1 MNLVIFRCV
10 GRTSF
15 ARGCCC
21 LEINCALASL
31 LNCNSVSTER
41 AATFCQCLPPPPFF
55 SPRLAFSEETTA
67 VRESSVIVQVMR
79 PQLRKLGLLAYCFG
93 AKLDHWAWRDFV
105 NRLLLR
111 SLPQGT
117 GFVKGCP
124 PPPSERATKFAVV
137 QGELDGCDASLE
149 RCLPLSFVQ

>member
-1 MNLVIFRCV
+1 MLDVLLLHEGAVALKLIVHLLVYSTAIQCQ
-10 GRTSF
+10 
-15 ARGCCC
+15 
-21 LEINCALASL
+21 L
-31 LNCNSVSTER
+31 SVQPRFVSV
-41 AATFCQCLPPPPFF
+41 CPPPPPFP
-55 SPRLAFSEETTA
+55 PRLAFSEETTA